1 MKKRGW
7 IALLCG
13 LLAVCPA
20 LAEQTDGVVR
30 VGEVTYDVQ
39 TVQNSLNAGYQLY
52 ESSGISLSAAQKQ
65 QLADSVLERF
75 VGLGVLENQLR
86 KEGQAEI
93 DEQTRQALDEQAR
106 QTYEAAWQQMAEAIR
121 SGTPDATD
129 EQISAFLTH
138 MGYTLDAYR
147 QEAELTLKN
156 QRLIALYCGD
166 ISVTDQEVQDYY
178 EQQYVSVY
186 RARYEDDIPL
196 FEQEVLLSGG
206 QTYYIPEGYRR
217 IKHIVMALPDADAAS
232 AQIAAIYQ
240 ALDAGESFE
249 SQMQR

>member
-20 LAEQTDGVVR
+20 MADQTDGVVR

-93 DEQTRQALDEQAR
+93 DEQTRQALEDYRMPELD
-106 QTYEAAWQQMAEAIR
+106 Y
-121 SGTPDATD
+121 
-129 EQISAFLTH
+129 FLTH
-138 MGYTLDAYR
+138 FLPAFSCTLDQLQAF
-147 QEAELTLKN
+147 EA
-156 QRLIALYCGD
+156 
-166 ISVTDQEVQDYY
+166 
-178 EQQYVSVY
+178 
-186 RARYEDDIPL
+186 
-196 FEQEVLLSGG
+196 G
-206 QTYYIPEGYRR
+206 QG
-217 IKHIVMALPDADAAS
+217 
-232 AQIAAIYQ
+232 
-240 ALDAGESFE
+240 
-249 SQMQR
+249 

>member
-106 QTYEAAWQQMAEAIR
+106 QAYEAAWQQMARRFGRERPTQPTSR
-121 SGTPDATD
+121 SAP
-129 EQISAFLTH
+129 F
-138 MGYTLDAYR
+138 
-147 QEAELTLKN
+147 
-156 QRLIALYCGD
+156 
-166 ISVTDQEVQDYY
+166 
-178 EQQYVSVY
+178 
-186 RARYEDDIPL
+186 
-196 FEQEVLLSGG
+196 
-206 QTYYIPEGYRR
+206 
-217 IKHIVMALPDADAAS
+217 
-232 AQIAAIYQ
+232 
-240 ALDAGESFE
+240 
-249 SQMQR
+249 

>member
-129 EQISAFLTH
+129 EQIIPAGGGADAEKPAAHRPVLR
-138 MGYTLDAYR
+138 GYLRDRSGGAG
-147 QEAELTLKN
+147 LL
-156 QRLIALYCGD
+156 
-166 ISVTDQEVQDYY
+166 
-178 EQQYVSVY
+178 
-186 RARYEDDIPL
+186 RAAICIR
-196 FEQEVLLSGG
+196 LSG
-206 QTYYIPEGYRR
+206 
-217 IKHIVMALPDADAAS
+217 AL
-232 AQIAAIYQ
+232 
-240 ALDAGESFE
+240 
-249 SQMQR
+249 

>member
-39 TVQNSLNAGYQLY
+39 TVQNALNAGYQLY

-93 DEQTRQALDEQAR
+93 DEQTRQALDGSNTVIGSFMCQGKMPMSVR
-106 QTYEAAWQQMAEAIR
+106 QRYEAMKAQPAHIPNLDALIENFDKAL
-121 SGTPDATD
+121 SHPDAAD
-129 EQISAFLTH
+129 LEQ
-138 MGYTLDAYR
+138 
-147 QEAELTLKN
+147 LK
-156 QRLIALYCGD
+156 
-166 ISVTDQEVQDYY
+166 
-178 EQQYVSVY
+178 
-186 RARYEDDIPL
+186 
-196 FEQEVLLSGG
+196 
-206 QTYYIPEGYRR
+206 
-217 IKHIVMALPDADAAS
+217 
-232 AQIAAIYQ
+232 Q
-240 ALDAGESFE
+240 AVK
-249 SQMQR
+249 

>member
-93 DEQTRQALDEQAR
+93 DGQTRQALDEQAR
-106 QTYEAAWQQMAEAIR
+106 QT
-121 SGTPDATD
+121 
-129 EQISAFLTH
+129 
-138 MGYTLDAYR
+138 
-147 QEAELTLKN
+147 
-156 QRLIALYCGD
+156 
-166 ISVTDQEVQDYY
+166 
-178 EQQYVSVY
+178 
-186 RARYEDDIPL
+186 
-196 FEQEVLLSGG
+196 
-206 QTYYIPEGYRR
+206 
-217 IKHIVMALPDADAAS
+217 
-232 AQIAAIYQ
+232 
-240 ALDAGESFE
+240 
-249 SQMQR
+249 

>member
-86 KEGQAEI
+86 KEGQA
-93 DEQTRQALDEQAR
+93 
-106 QTYEAAWQQMAEAIR
+106 
-121 SGTPDATD
+121 
-129 EQISAFLTH
+129 
-138 MGYTLDAYR
+138 
-147 QEAELTLKN
+147 
-156 QRLIALYCGD
+156 
-166 ISVTDQEVQDYY
+166 
-178 EQQYVSVY
+178 
-186 RARYEDDIPL
+186 
-196 FEQEVLLSGG
+196 
-206 QTYYIPEGYRR
+206 
-217 IKHIVMALPDADAAS
+217 
-232 AQIAAIYQ
+232 
-240 ALDAGESFE
+240 
-249 SQMQR
+249 

>member
-30 VGEVTYDVQ
+30 VGEVIYDVQ
-39 TVQNSLNAGYQLY
+39 TVQNALNAGYQLY

-86 KEGQAEI
+86 REGQAEI
-93 DEQTRQALDEQAR
+93 DEPTRQALDEQAR
-106 QTYEAAWQQMAEAIR
+106 QAYEAAWQQMAEAIR

-147 QEAELTLKN
+147 QEA
-156 QRLIALYCGD
+156 
-166 ISVTDQEVQDYY
+166 
-178 EQQYVSVY
+178 
-186 RARYEDDIPL
+186 
-196 FEQEVLLSGG
+196 
-206 QTYYIPEGYRR
+206 
-217 IKHIVMALPDADAAS
+217 
-232 AQIAAIYQ
+232 
-240 ALDAGESFE
+240 
-249 SQMQR
+249 